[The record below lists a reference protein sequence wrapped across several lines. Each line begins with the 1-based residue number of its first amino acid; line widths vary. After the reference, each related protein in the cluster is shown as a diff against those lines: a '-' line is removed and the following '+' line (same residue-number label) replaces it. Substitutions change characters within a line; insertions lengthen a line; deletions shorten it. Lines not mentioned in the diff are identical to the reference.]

1 MTKNISFRKQQL
13 KSLINGHREYK
24 DKIAEAMYKDIGWN
38 QFLTDMF
45 SNNITEAE
53 MIHSLE
59 NIDTWAKK

>member
-1 MTKNISFRKQQL
+1 
-13 KSLINGHREYK
+13 
-24 DKIAEAMYKDIGWN
+24 MYKDIGWN